1 MPVSIPYHV
10 DYGSRNSVLRTLGL
24 AAGLTTTALDQTA
37 GETHPN
43 WVQQLN
49 RILTALGMPTYAS
62 LDMSAFGS
70 VAGAIAAHI
79 NSIPAPPTNTVLPA
93 VTPAGT
99 AVNGAVLTTTN
110 GSWTNSPTSY
120 VRAWLRDG
128 AVIAGQT
135 ATTYTTVAAD
145 ATHNISCRIYG
156 VNAGGNGTPVTSN
169 AVAIT

>member
-43 WVQQLN
+43 WVQQFN
-49 RILTALGMPTYAS
+49 RILTALGMPTYVS

-79 NSIPAPPTNTVLPA
+79 NSIPAPPVNTALPA
-93 VTPAGT
+93 VTPTGT
-99 AVNGAVLTTTN
+99 QVNGAVLTTTN

-120 VRAWLRDG
+120 VRQWQRDG
-128 AVIAGQT
+128 AAIAGQT

-145 ATHNISCRIYG
+145 ATHQVRCQVYG
-156 VNAGGNGTPVTSN
+156 VNAGGNGTPVNSN
-169 AVAIT
+169 SVGIT